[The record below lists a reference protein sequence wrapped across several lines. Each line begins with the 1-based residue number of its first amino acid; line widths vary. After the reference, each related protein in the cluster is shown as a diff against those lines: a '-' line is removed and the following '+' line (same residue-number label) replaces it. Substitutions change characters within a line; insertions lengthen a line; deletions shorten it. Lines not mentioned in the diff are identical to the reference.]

1 MTKNSQPDYLG
12 AYFQNPDM
20 DGVWYG
26 VKGMKWGV
34 RRDLKAMDASAR
46 EGYLKTK
53 ESPWLEKAN
62 SDKVLKKVSRNAAKE
77 VKREIKALNR
87 EYREKGVN
95 LRRDAKARSEYVERA
110 TSMTQSTLNR
120 LANKYAGK
128 SKTGLY
134 EARAEMT
141 PDGRLQIRA
150 QVKVNRKTIK
160 QLEQLR
166 NTKPKPEMKHSDE
179 SDELIVE
186 FPLDEEGYPIT
197 DNLEHSS
204 LMTMEEVDE
213 AMDAVQYGVKG
224 MQWGVRRSSRELR
237 NAAAARKP
245 AEKKGE
251 SKPADNKTPSG
262 SSGGTP
268 AGNSIQNHVETSTQR
283 YARLEAQTKGG
294 GAKDFTEQDLK
305 FFNARTEALGKVAKM
320 YEKKPGL
327 LASLAQET
335 LKTTTKNVMQDVAG
349 SLAKQYI
356 SKPLVDSLAG
366 SKKPAESFLD
376 RVNRTAGEK
385 HAEDQ
390 FKSAVDKALSE
401 LRKNK

>member
-34 RRDLKAMDASAR
+34 RKD
-46 EGYLKTK
+46 TQ
-53 ESPWLEKAN
+53 PWRKDTQPWGAGDYNWATQLENPATVRKI
-62 SDKVLKKVSRNAAKE
+62 NAAAEKTF
-77 VKREIKALNR
+77 KREMKAIVKD
-87 EYREKGVN
+87 YRKRDPNEEDLA
-95 LRRDAKARSEYVERA
+95 LRAQFTKDVERA
-110 TSMTQSTLNR
+110 LIDSIQYQLDNH
-120 LANKYAGK
+120 L
-128 SKTGLY
+128 GLSPSGSL
-134 EARAEMT
+134 RAMVSRDEW
-141 PDGRLQIRA
+141 GRLTTYA
-150 QVKVNRKTIK
+150 ELTALEPDSLLHSEKV
-160 QLEQLR
+160 LLR
-166 NTKPKPEMKHSDE
+166 FSLTFD
-179 SDELIVE
+179 
-186 FPLDEEGYPIT
+186 LDEEGYPII
-197 DNLEHSS
+197 DDLEHSS

-224 MQWGVRRSSRELR
+224 MKWGVRRSSRELR
-237 NAAAARKP
+237 KAASARKP
-245 AEKKGE
+245 TAKKDE
-251 SKPADNKTPSG
+251 PKPEVNKTPSG
-262 SSGGTP
+262 SSGGKL
-268 AGNSIQNHVETSTQR
+268 AENSIQNHVETSTQR
-283 YARLEAQTKGG
+283 YARLEAQAKGG

-335 LKTTTKNVMQDVAG
+335 LKNTTKSVMQEVTG
-349 SLAKQYI
+349 SLAKKYI

-385 HAEDQ
+385 HAEEQ